1 MKLCVYFTSLLLL
14 GSNNKIRK
22 FIFLFSC
29 FDPEKLLMKVRSQG
43 GIKALLGI
51 VRCGHPDV
59 LSQVARGIAN
69 FAKCESRASS
79 QGLFSCCFLGWQWFE
94 F

>member
-1 MKLCVYFTSLLLL
+1 MHNFHFHVHHPDKILMKL
-14 GSNNKIRK
+14 
-22 FIFLFSC
+22 
-29 FDPEKLLMKVRSQG
+29 RSQG

-69 FAKCESRASS
+69 FAKCESRTSN
-79 QGLFSCCFLGWQWFE
+79 QGLFSFLVFDSHR
-94 F
+94 

>member
-1 MKLCVYFTSLLLL
+1 MTL
-14 GSNNKIRK
+14 
-22 FIFLFSC
+22 
-29 FDPEKLLMKVRSQG
+29 RSQG

-69 FAKCESRASS
+69 FAKCESRASN
-79 QGLFSCCFLGWQWFE
+79 QGLLFLQLILSTQNIKLQVR
-94 F
+94 

>member
-1 MKLCVYFTSLLLL
+1 MKL
-14 GSNNKIRK
+14 
-22 FIFLFSC
+22 
-29 FDPEKLLMKVRSQG
+29 RSQG

-79 QGLFSCCFLGWQWFE
+79 QGLFSFL
-94 F
+94 

>member
-1 MKLCVYFTSLLLL
+1 MTL
-14 GSNNKIRK
+14 
-22 FIFLFSC
+22 
-29 FDPEKLLMKVRSQG
+29 RSQG

-69 FAKCESRASS
+69 FAKCESRASN
-79 QGLFSCCFLGWQWFE
+79 QGLLSSSLVFDSKSENVQCKCQIGYKMNIVVTKKLSPKCR
-94 F
+94 